1 MINGHEIMMG
11 RTANEVV
18 ANLPT
23 RVSHRVWQWINETP
37 AAIALQEAARSWTYA
52 DLGLAVNDAQQH
64 LIDHQVRGGDR
75 LILVC
80 ENACVL
86 AAFVLA
92 ASDLDAWV
100 VPVNARMSGAELD
113 AILDDCQPR
122 HVIYTVE
129 ASSTAR
135 KHAERHNASFAQHP
149 RWGEFAFSGTLDS
162 SPEPVCQSGQD
173 QVFAMIYTSGTTGK
187 PKGVMLTHNNVAFVA
202 ALSAANRGLGADSR
216 VYVVLP
222 MSHSFGLTAA
232 CMATLLEGAMAY
244 LEPSFNPET
253 CLNTLLEQQITM
265 LMGVP
270 PMYSALIEAIKT
282 RGLQPSNLSLSY
294 LSVGGA
300 PLDPETKNSTE
311 SFFGLSLHNGFG
323 LTETSPTIA
332 QVRFN
337 EGLDNCSCGRP
348 MPGVEVRLVKD
359 DGGVAAT
366 GEIGELW
373 TRGPHVMKGYFRKP
387 ELTDNV
393 LNAEGWFNTED
404 LALQDAAGNLTIAG
418 RTKELIV
425 RSGFNVY
432 PAEIEAVLN
441 AHPLITQSAVVGI
454 SHQGDEDVLAYVQT
468 MPGAA
473 ITEEDLNAYCKEKLT
488 GYKRPS
494 KITLMDALPASNTGK
509 LLKARLKEMAT
520 LSLQKA

>member
-23 RVSHRVWQWINETP
+23 RVSHRVWQWIKDTP
-37 AAIALQEAARSWTYA
+37 DAIALQEAARSWTYA
-52 DLGLAVNDAQQH
+52 DLGLAVNDARQH

-100 VPVNARMSGAELD
+100 VPVNARMSDAELD

-129 ASSTAR
+129 ASSDAR
-135 KHAERHNASFAQHP
+135 KHAEQRSATFTQHP
-149 RWGEFAFSGTLDS
+149 LLGEFAYGGTLDS
-162 SPEPVCQSGQD
+162 TPEPVCQRGQD
-173 QVFAMIYTSGTTGK
+173 QIFAMIYTSGTTGK

-202 ALSAANRGLGADSR
+202 SISAANRGLGPASR
-216 VYVVLP
+216 VYAVLP
-222 MSHSFGLTAA
+222 MSHAFGLTAA
-232 CMATLLEGAMAY
+232 CMAGLMTGATTY
-244 LEPSFNPET
+244 LEPRFNPEV
-253 CLNTLLEQQITM
+253 CLNTLLEQKITM

-282 RGLQPSNLSLSY
+282 RGLRPSNLSLSY

-300 PLDPETKNSTE
+300 PLDPETKSSTE
-311 SFFGLSLHNGFG
+311 SFFGLPLHNGFG
-323 LTETSPTIA
+323 LTETSPTIS

-337 EGLDNCSCGRP
+337 EGLKDCSCGRP
-348 MPGVEVRLVKD
+348 NPGVEVRLVKA
-359 DGGVAAT
+359 DGSDAAI

-387 ELTDNV
+387 ELTQKV

-441 AHPLITQSAVVGI
+441 AHPLITQSAVIGI
-454 SHQGDEDVLAYVQT
+454 SRQGDEEVLAYVQA

-473 ITEEDLNAYCKEKLT
+473 ISEEDLHAYCKEKLT

-494 KITLMDALPASNTGK
+494 KITLMAALPASNTGK
-509 LLKARLKEMAT
+509 LLKARLKEMAR
-520 LSLQKA
+520 LSIQQS